1 MKHRLP
7 KAESST
13 SRIGSKSPMEQAEL
27 LIDENKSDARP
38 DAEPKRSGPPPLPVP
53 VPPETPVNEPP
64 SAETGAT
71 VENDSYGF
79 IVDTPGAEAKPN
91 GDEAPVEIE
100 PRRATPPPLPAFSRI
115 DSPTPPP
122 LPLRMPPPLP
132 FVSEEKPVF
141 AAGGSLVAET
151 PPASEVVPA
160 IIDETPATAEPIP
173 VIAEN
178 TPTGPE
184 PLPAVVEEMP
194 AMSDPSSI
202 ENAPASLEPVP
213 GSVEILKLTK
223 DTTPITV
230 EEEVEAPEPA
240 DVPVSPA
247 PPPLFTPKP
256 ILVAEAV
263 AESNGQHAPYLIQTQ
278 GLVKQYGGR
287 RVVNGVDIHVRAGEV
302 VGLLGK
308 NGAGKTTTFYMIV
321 GLVPPTLGH
330 VFMGDEDVTHMPM
343 YRRARRGIGYL
354 PQEES
359 IFRKLTVEE
368 NLLAILETLP
378 MTEDEREIRCDELL
392 KDFGLEHVRENVA
405 ITLSG
410 GEKRRVTIARALVTS
425 PSLLLLDEPFSGVD
439 PMAVHDIQE
448 IILHLKE
455 RGLGVLITDHNVR
468 ETLSVVDRAYIIDE
482 GRVLSEGTREFLLND
497 PIAREIYLGH
507 RFSM

>member
-7 KAESST
+7 KPKSAKKKSETTRFDQPDLIADDLGNFPESGTEPAPNAPQTPFESNPTVNETIASST
-13 SRIGSKSPMEQAEL
+13 PFETPVASSGS
-27 LIDENKSDARP
+27 
-38 DAEPKRSGPPPLPVP
+38 PPPLPARP
-53 VPPETPVNEPP
+53 V
-64 SAETGAT
+64 
-71 VENDSYGF
+71 
-79 IVDTPGAEAKPN
+79 K
-91 GDEAPVEIE
+91 
-100 PRRATPPPLPAFSRI
+100 RATPPPLPAPGAEH
-115 DSPTPPP
+115 SP
-122 LPLRMPPPLP
+122 
-132 FVSEEKPVF
+132 F
-141 AAGGSLVAET
+141 
-151 PPASEVVPA
+151 
-160 IIDETPATAEPIP
+160 
-173 VIAEN
+173 
-178 TPTGPE
+178 
-184 PLPAVVEEMP
+184 
-194 AMSDPSSI
+194 
-202 ENAPASLEPVP
+202 
-213 GSVEILKLTK
+213 
-223 DTTPITV
+223 
-230 EEEVEAPEPA
+230 
-240 DVPVSPA
+240 
-247 PPPLFTPKP
+247 
-256 ILVAEAV
+256 
-263 AESNGQHAPYLIQTQ
+263 LIQTR

-287 RVVNGVDIHVRAGEV
+287 RVVNGVDIHVRTGEV

-321 GLVPPTLGH
+321 GLVTPTEGH
-330 VFMGDEDVTHMPM
+330 VYMGDEDVTRMPM

-378 MTEDEREIRCDELL
+378 MTEEERDARCDELL

-410 GEKRRVTIARALVTS
+410 GEKRRVTIARALVTN

-482 GRVLSEGTREFLLND
+482 GRVLSEGSREFLLND

>member
-7 KAESST
+7 KPKALKKKSET
-13 SRIGSKSPMEQAEL
+13 ARLDQPDLIGSGMDDLAAPGMELAPDVSNPLTKSNLPM
-27 LIDENKSDARP
+27 N
-38 DAEPKRSGPPPLPVP
+38 
-53 VPPETPVNEPP
+53 ETIT
-64 SAETGAT
+64 A
-71 VENDSYGF
+71 F
-79 IVDTPGAEAKPN
+79 
-91 GDEAPVEIE
+91 E
-100 PRRATPPPLPAFSRI
+100 PRGPSPFPSEEGDSAAATRPARKTKATPPPLPA
-115 DSPTPPP
+115 PGT
-122 LPLRMPPPLP
+122 
-132 FVSEEKPVF
+132 E
-141 AAGGSLVAET
+141 AA
-151 PPASEVVPA
+151 
-160 IIDETPATAEPIP
+160 
-173 VIAEN
+173 
-178 TPTGPE
+178 
-184 PLPAVVEEMP
+184 
-194 AMSDPSSI
+194 
-202 ENAPASLEPVP
+202 
-213 GSVEILKLTK
+213 
-223 DTTPITV
+223 
-230 EEEVEAPEPA
+230 
-240 DVPVSPA
+240 
-247 PPPLFTPKP
+247 
-256 ILVAEAV
+256 
-263 AESNGQHAPYLIQTQ
+263 QCLIQTR

-287 RVVNGVDIHVRAGEV
+287 RVVNGVDIHVRSGEV

-321 GLVPPTLGH
+321 GLVTPTVGH
-330 VFMGDEDVTHMPM
+330 VYMGDEDVTRMPM

-378 MTEDEREIRCDELL
+378 MTEDERDARCDELL
-392 KDFGLEHVRENVA
+392 KDFGLEHVRDNVA

-410 GEKRRVTIARALVTS
+410 GEKRRVTIARALVTN

-482 GRVLSEGTREFLLND
+482 GRVLSEGSREFLLND

>member
-7 KAESST
+7 PKLRPSSSSGT
-13 SRIGSKSPMEQAEL
+13 KPGSEQSELPTQGKEPQTASEAQSSPLIVNEITPASE
-27 LIDENKSDARP
+27 LIDPLEIPKPVSSPGDARL
-38 DAEPKRSGPPPLPVP
+38 ETKPKQNGPPPLPSPQSSLKPGPFSVSRMD
-53 VPPETPVNEPP
+53 E
-64 SAETGAT
+64 SA
-71 VENDSYGF
+71 
-79 IVDTPGAEAKPN
+79 
-91 GDEAPVEIE
+91 
-100 PRRATPPPLPAFSRI
+100 
-115 DSPTPPP
+115 
-122 LPLRMPPPLP
+122 P
-132 FVSEEKPVF
+132 F
-141 AAGGSLVAET
+141 
-151 PPASEVVPA
+151 
-160 IIDETPATAEPIP
+160 
-173 VIAEN
+173 
-178 TPTGPE
+178 
-184 PLPAVVEEMP
+184 
-194 AMSDPSSI
+194 
-202 ENAPASLEPVP
+202 
-213 GSVEILKLTK
+213 
-223 DTTPITV
+223 
-230 EEEVEAPEPA
+230 
-240 DVPVSPA
+240 
-247 PPPLFTPKP
+247 
-256 ILVAEAV
+256 
-263 AESNGQHAPYLIQTQ
+263 LIQTH

-321 GLVPPTLGH
+321 GLVAPTLGQ
-330 VFMGDEDVTHMPM
+330 VYMGDEDVTRMPM

-378 MTEDEREIRCDELL
+378 ITEEERENRCDELL

-425 PSLLLLDEPFSGVD
+425 PTLLLLDEPFSGVD

-482 GRVLSEGTREFLLND
+482 GRVLSEGPREFLLND

>member
-7 KAESST
+7 KPKASKKKSETTRFDQPDLLPDDVGNFPESGTKLALDAAQPTSKPTPPMNEAITTFDAPAES
-13 SRIGSKSPMEQAEL
+13 AF
-27 LIDENKSDARP
+27 A
-38 DAEPKRSGPPPLPVP
+38 
-53 VPPETPVNEPP
+53 PET
-64 SAETGAT
+64 
-71 VENDSYGF
+71 
-79 IVDTPGAEAKPN
+79 
-91 GDEAPVEIE
+91 APVKKL
-100 PRRATPPPLPAFSRI
+100 PPPLPA
-115 DSPTPPP
+115 PGTE
-122 LPLRMPPPLP
+122 L
-132 FVSEEKPVF
+132 
-141 AAGGSLVAET
+141 AA
-151 PPASEVVPA
+151 
-160 IIDETPATAEPIP
+160 
-173 VIAEN
+173 
-178 TPTGPE
+178 
-184 PLPAVVEEMP
+184 
-194 AMSDPSSI
+194 
-202 ENAPASLEPVP
+202 
-213 GSVEILKLTK
+213 
-223 DTTPITV
+223 
-230 EEEVEAPEPA
+230 
-240 DVPVSPA
+240 
-247 PPPLFTPKP
+247 F
-256 ILVAEAV
+256 
-263 AESNGQHAPYLIQTQ
+263 LIQTR

-321 GLVPPTLGH
+321 GLVTPTEGT
-330 VFMGDEDVTHMPM
+330 VFMGDEDVTRMPM

-378 MTEDEREIRCDELL
+378 MTEEERDARCDELL
-392 KDFGLEHVRENVA
+392 KDFGLEHLRENVA

-482 GRVLSEGTREFLLND
+482 GRVLSEGSREFLLND